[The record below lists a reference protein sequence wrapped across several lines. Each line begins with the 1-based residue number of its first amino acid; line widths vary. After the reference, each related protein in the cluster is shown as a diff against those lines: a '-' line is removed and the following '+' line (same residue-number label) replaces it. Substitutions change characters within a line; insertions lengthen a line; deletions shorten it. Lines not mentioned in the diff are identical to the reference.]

1 MVSLAGVPCWDHLLN
16 NWVLASAAIVA
27 ATAAFCLRP
36 YFFPVARLRTRLF
49 IFAGLVFAAVGL
61 FAWQDAREDLRAEK
75 LDALKRFNAEANQ
88 LFEESLHVGHDDYA
102 AYRMRV
108 DGFSAKVEDWV
119 ASNVGPR
126 ASDIVRRHDPKD
138 ANVGLENAA
147 DKNQA
152 AAIVD
157 IVQTREKIAA
167 LVKAGASDICVK
179 PTTSEHPLPRNLD

>member
-1 MVSLAGVPCWDHLLN
+1 VGIACWDN
-16 NWVLASAAIVA
+16 KFNWVLASAAIVA
-27 ATAAFCLRP
+27 ATAALCLRQ
-36 YFFPVARLRTRLF
+36 YFFPAARLRSTLF
-49 IFAGLVFAAVGL
+49 IFAGLVFAAASL
-61 FAWQDAREDLRAEK
+61 FVWQAARENLRGEK
-75 LDALKRFNAEANQ
+75 LDALKRFNAEADR
-88 LFEESLHVGHDDYA
+88 LFEESIHINNEDYA
-102 AYRMRV
+102 AYRTRV

-138 ANVGLENAA
+138 ANVELENAT

>member
-1 MVSLAGVPCWDHLLN
+1 MTSLVGIACWDN
-16 NWVLASAAIVA
+16 QFNWVLASAAIIA
-27 ATAAFCLRP
+27 AMAALCLRQ
-36 YFFPVARLRTRLF
+36 YFFPNARLRSTLL
-49 IFAGLVFAAVGL
+49 IFAGLVFAAVSL
-61 FAWQDAREDLRAEK
+61 FAWQDARELRGEK
-75 LDALKRFNAEANQ
+75 LAALKRFNAEADR
-88 LFEESLHVGHDDYA
+88 LFEESVHIDNDDYA
-102 AYRMRV
+102 AYRTRV

-119 ASNVGPR
+119 ASNVGPQ

-138 ANVGLENAA
+138 ANVELENAT

-179 PTTSEHPLPRNLD
+179 PTTSEHPLPKNLD